1 MNSNNDVDQGAALLV
16 CSVEAAR
23 RLRVREDRW
32 VFPHAGSDAHDHP
45 FVSNRDDLHSSPA
58 IRLAG
63 RRALELAGIG
73 VDDLA
78 FVDLYSC
85 FPSAV
90 QVAAAE
96 LGLGPERELTVTGGM
111 SFAGGPWNDYVTHAI
126 ATMLPLLREEP
137 SAWGLCTANG
147 GYLTKHAMGVYSA
160 RPPEAGFRWASVQD
174 EVDALP
180 ARAVV
185 EDHTGPV
192 TVESYT
198 VVHERDG
205 RPGTAFAACRTA
217 EQARAWA
224 TSTDPDLL
232 RAMTEDDLVGRPAE
246 VLADGV
252 LELR

>member
-1 MNSNNDVDQGAALLV
+1 VH
-16 CSVEAAR
+16 
-23 RLRVREDRW
+23 EDRW
-32 VFPHAGSDAHDHP
+32 VFPHAGTDAHDHT
-45 FVSNRDDLHSSPA
+45 FVSNRDDLRSSPA

-63 RRALELAGIG
+63 KRVYELAGIG

-96 LGLGPERELTVTGGM
+96 LGLGLDRPLTVTGGM

-147 GYLTKHAMGVYSA
+147 GYLTKHALGVYAA
-160 RPPEAGFRWASVQD
+160 RPPASGFRWESVQD
-174 EVDALP
+174 AVDALP
-180 ARAVV
+180 AREAA
-185 EDHTGPV
+185 EGYAGAV
-192 TVESYT
+192 TVEAYT

-205 RPGTAFAACRTA
+205 RPGTAFAACLTG
-217 EQARAWA
+217 EGARAWG
-224 TSTDPDLL
+224 TSTEPELL
-232 RAMTEDDLVGRPAE
+232 RAMTEEELAGRAADLDG
-246 VLADGV
+246 DGV
-252 LELR
+252 LHLR

>member
-1 MNSNNDVDQGAALLV
+1 M
-16 CSVEAAR
+16 
-23 RLRVREDRW
+23 
-32 VFPHAGSDAHDHP
+32 FPHAGTDAHDHA
-45 FVSNRDDLHSSPA
+45 FVSNREDLRSSPA

-63 RRALELAGIG
+63 RRVLELAGVG

-96 LGLGPERELTVTGGM
+96 LGLGLDRPLTVTGGM

-126 ATMLPLLREEP
+126 ATMLPLLRAEP

-147 GYLTKHAMGVYSA
+147 GYLTKHALGVYSA
-160 RPPEAGFRWASVQD
+160 TPPADGFRWASVQD

-180 ARAVV
+180 AREVV

-192 TVESYT
+192 TVEAYT

-205 RPGTAFAACRTA
+205 RPGTAFAACRTPDD
-217 EQARAWA
+217 ARAWG
-224 TSTDPDLL
+224 TSTEPDLL
-232 RAMTEDDLVGRPAE
+232 RAMTEEELVGRGGEIDP
-246 VLADGV
+246 DGV
-252 LELR
+252 LHVA